1 MKRAVGLVVL
11 GVLGLAGGIAGAGC
25 ATTDADW
32 RERYLEK
39 EKDSGDLAAQ
49 LASERS
55 SRASV
60 VAQLEES
67 RAQNAS
73 LQKENEGLRSR
84 PAETSGTGAASA
96 LTASVDNSAA
106 VSETLSKIKKETGL
120 DAKMTPD
127 GNISIVLPSDINFS
141 AGSKDLTPAGKKA
154 LDGLAKE
161 LDGQFAGY
169 SIRIEG
175 HTDSDP
181 IKKSNFKDN
190 WELGS
195 ERSLSVLRYLA
206 AEHKVAPER
215 LESASRGDT
224 MPVAEN
230 KTDKGKAKN
239 RRVEVIVLIPKDA
252 TMAK

>member
-1 MKRAVGLVVL
+1 MKRAVGLA
-11 GVLGLAGGIAGAGC
+11 VLGLLGIAGAGC
-25 ATTDADW
+25 QTTDADW

-39 EKDSGDLAAQ
+39 EKDSSDLASQ

-67 RAQNAS
+67 RTQNAT
-73 LQKENEGLRSR
+73 LQKENEGLRGR
-84 PAETSGTGAASA
+84 PAETAGTGSAAA
-96 LTASVDNSAA
+96 PVADNSAA
-106 VSETLSKIKKETGL
+106 VSETLSNIKKSTGL
-120 DAKMTPD
+120 DARVTPD
-127 GNISIVLPSDINFS
+127 GNISIVIPSDINFS
-141 AGSKDLTPAGKKA
+141 AGSKDLTAAGRKA

-206 AEHKVAPER
+206 TEHKVSPER
-215 LESASRGDT
+215 LEAASRGDT
-224 MPVAEN
+224 MPVADN
-230 KTDKGKAKN
+230 KSDKGKAKN

>member
-1 MKRAVGLVVL
+1 MKRAVGMVVL
-11 GVLGLAGGIAGAGC
+11 GVLGVAGAGVALTGC

-39 EKDSGDLAAQ
+39 EKDSSDLAAQ
-49 LASERS
+49 LASERTA
-55 SRASV
+55 RAAA

-67 RAQNAS
+67 RAQAAS
-73 LQKENEGLRSR
+73 LQKENDGLRGGGA
-84 PAETSGTGAASA
+84 PAAAGP
-96 LTASVDNSAA
+96 TAGSTAGVDNSAA
-106 VSETLSKIKKETGL
+106 VGETLSNIKKATGL
-120 DAKMTPD
+120 DAKVTPD

-141 AGSKDLTPAGKKA
+141 AGSKDLTGAGKKA

-161 LDGQFAGY
+161 LEGQFAGY

-206 AEHKVAPER
+206 TEHKVAPER
-215 LESASRGDT
+215 LESGSRGDT
-224 MPVAEN
+224 MPVADN
-230 KTDKGKAKN
+230 KTDKGKARN